1 MMDNQ
6 ADSTVKRDTSAREA
20 YSERYEDALR
30 LAATAHQR
38 QRRKGSDLPYIT
50 HPFHVSVILLRHGF
64 PIDVA
69 IAGMLHDVVEDQDI
83 APDQIEGRFGE
94 RVAEIVVALSERK
107 SDTRGAKRP
116 WEVRKR
122 EALEYIRRAS
132 PEAVAVKAADTLHNA
147 RCTVLDVRREGP
159 EVWGRFTRGHGPTLD
174 YYRRILHIAR
184 ERLPGHPLVD
194 ELAGAIE
201 DFARLPHD

>member
-1 MMDNQ
+1 MVDN
-6 ADSTVKRDTSAREA
+6 TSDHEAERGAGPQGA
-20 YSERYEDALR
+20 YSERYEEALR
-30 LAATAHQR
+30 LAATAHQP
-38 QRRKGSDLPYIT
+38 QRRKGSDLPYVT

-69 IAGMLHDVVEDQDI
+69 IAGLLHDVVEDQGI
-83 APDQIEGRFGE
+83 APERIEERFGG

-107 SDTRGAKRP
+107 TDALGAKRP

-122 EALEYIRRAS
+122 EALEHLRHAS

-147 RCTVLDVRREGP
+147 RCTTLDVRREGP
-159 EVWGRFTRGHGPTLD
+159 EVWGRFSRGHGPTLD

-184 ERLPGHPLVD
+184 ERLPDHPLVD
-194 ELAGAIE
+194 ELAGAVE
-201 DFARLPHD
+201 DFAQLARE